1 MALMAFQLR
10 SVKKWKYDV
19 FLNFL
24 WEDFNGNF
32 VTDLYKRLEDIGIK
46 TFKHDDRSA
55 RGAPISTEISEAI
68 EESRIAITIFS
79 GNYVLSKRCL
89 KEITKIMDCVDSHGQ
104 EFFPVFYRTEPLAVS
119 RIFDLDKHRAYLMGS
134 DLGMLLMGSDSEE
147 VQSWKDALSEAF
159 DIAGLKQDYYS
170 FGRTHW

>member
-1 MALMAFQLR
+1 MASQFL

-24 WEDFNGNF
+24 PEDFNENF

-55 RGAPISTEISEAI
+55 KLAPISTEISEAI

-79 GNYVLSKRCL
+79 GRYVESRLCL
-89 KEITKIMDCVDSHGQ
+89 EEITKIIECVGRRRQ
-104 EFFPVFYRTEPLAVS
+104 KFFPVFYCMKPSAVS
-119 RIFDLDKHRAYLMGS
+119 VRFDIARKYLHF
-134 DLGMLLMGSDSEE
+134 DSER
-147 VQSWKDALSEAF
+147 VQRYKDALSKAF
-159 DIAGLKQDYYS
+159 DTVGYTKVDSYELFEHI
-170 FGRTHW
+170 RW